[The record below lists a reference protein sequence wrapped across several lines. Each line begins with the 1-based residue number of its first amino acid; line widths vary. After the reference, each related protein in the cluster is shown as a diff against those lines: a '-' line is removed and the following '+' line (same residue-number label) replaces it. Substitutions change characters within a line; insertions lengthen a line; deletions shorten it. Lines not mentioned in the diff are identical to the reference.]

1 MIGWNKVKTQ
11 NKSQIFKEI
20 NQNSF
25 FYFTHSFYADPKEKK
40 IISSTSDYLGFEYC
54 SSISERKFLLHNFT
68 LRKVVKLV

>member
-25 FYFTHSFYADPKEKK
+25 FYFTHSFYADPKEKRSFHQLAT
-40 IISSTSDYLGFEYC
+40 IWDLNIVLAYLKE
-54 SSISERKFLLHNFT
+54 KFLLHNFT